1 MIDLHTHVLPGLDDG
16 AAEDSV
22 ALAMC
27 RMALADGITT
37 MVATPYLY
45 GGVGVPDPGV
55 IADAAD
61 RLKRRLAEEH
71 LELELRFAAEMPM
84 MEHVVELYRS
94 GKWPAFDAGRR
105 YVLLEMSPMRNGL
118 SILRDMVFRLRIEG
132 ATPILAHPE
141 RLDFMG
147 EPGAMEGL
155 QIQGALVQITAH
167 CLMGGRPEERARAHE
182 WLQRGWVHV
191 VASDAHDVDR
201 RPPVLSYARR
211 WLTEQMG
218 EKVAD
223 DLTRGNA
230 MKILQG
236 QSI

>member
-37 MVATPYLY
+37 MVATPHLY

-94 GKWPAFDAGRR
+94 GKWPAFDAGHR
-105 YVLLEMSPMRNGL
+105 YVLLEMGPMRNGL

-155 QIQGALVQITAH
+155 QIQGALVQITAQ
-167 CLMGGRPEERARAHE
+167 CLTGGRTGERARALE

-191 VASDAHDVDR
+191 VASDAHDAVR
-201 RPPVLSYARR
+201 RPPLLSLARR

-218 EKVAD
+218 EKAAD
-223 DLTRGNA
+223 DLTRGNP

-236 QSI
+236 LSI

>member
-37 MVATPYLY
+37 MVATPHLY

-155 QIQGALVQITAH
+155 QIQGALVQITAQ
-167 CLMGGRPEERARAHE
+167 CLTGGRTGERARALE

-191 VASDAHDVDR
+191 VASDAHDAVR
-201 RPPVLSYARR
+201 RPPLLSLARR

-218 EKVAD
+218 EKAAD
-223 DLTRGNA
+223 DLTRGNP

-236 QSI
+236 LSI

>member
-16 AAEDSV
+16 AADDSM

-37 MVATPYLY
+37 MVATPHLY
-45 GGVGVPDPGV
+45 GGGGVSDPGV
-55 IADAAD
+55 IADAAN
-61 RLKRRLAEEH
+61 RLQQRLEEED
-71 LELELRFAAEMPM
+71 LKLELRFAAEMPV

-105 YVLLEMSPMRNGL
+105 YVLLEMSSMRNGL
-118 SILRDMVFRLRIEG
+118 AILRDMVFRLRIEG
-132 ATPILAHPE
+132 AVPILAHPE
-141 RLDFMG
+141 RLEFLS
-147 EPGAMEGL
+147 EPRAMEGL

-167 CLMGGRPEERARAHE
+167 CLLGAKTRDRARALE

-191 VASDAHDVDR
+191 VASDAHDAVR
-201 RPPVLSYARR
+201 RPPLMSLARR

-218 EKVAD
+218 EKLAD

-230 MKILQG
+230 LKILQG
-236 QSI
+236 MSI